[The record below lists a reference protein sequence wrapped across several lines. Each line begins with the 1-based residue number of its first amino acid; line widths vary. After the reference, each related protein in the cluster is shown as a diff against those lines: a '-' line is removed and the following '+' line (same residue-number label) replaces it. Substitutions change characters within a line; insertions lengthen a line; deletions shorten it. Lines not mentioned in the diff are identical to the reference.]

1 MSEVGKS
8 LLNSPAQVIRCLVT
22 YPDWWQPL
30 TSSFY
35 KVVSIKR
42 RGAANQG
49 FREGL
54 VESLDERTE
63 LCRRMHLL
71 DKSDRFLL
79 YLWYVRQ
86 APVNEVSKESGL
98 SRRQCFRRRAS
109 AIRTLAEAAEPS

>member
-1 MSEVGKS
+1 MGSS

-35 KVVSIKR
+35 RVGAIKR
-42 RGAANQG
+42 RGAASQG
-49 FREGL
+49 FRGGL

-63 LCRRMHLL
+63 LSRRMRLL
-71 DKSDRFLL
+71 DMSDRYLL
-79 YLWYVRQ
+79 YLWYIRQ

-98 SRRQCFRRRAS
+98 SRRQCFRRRAN
-109 AIRTLAEAAEPS
+109 AIRALAEAAESP